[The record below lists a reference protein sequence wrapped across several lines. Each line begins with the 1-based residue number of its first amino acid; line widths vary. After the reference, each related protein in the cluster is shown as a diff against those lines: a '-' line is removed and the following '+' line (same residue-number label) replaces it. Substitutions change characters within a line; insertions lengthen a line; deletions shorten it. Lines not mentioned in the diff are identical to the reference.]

1 MSDDSKNEWVDD
13 EELSALT
20 MERQVHP
27 DESSEDQARRLL
39 KENVGSA
46 VLGIVHTSQHG
57 SSDRIRLDAQ
67 KYIIDRVLG
76 KIGEDINGGGNDPLE
91 RFLSGVEA
99 MANKGVS
106 DASE

>member
-1 MSDDSKNEWVDD
+1 MNDNDENKWVDD

-20 MERQVHP
+20 MERAVNP

-39 KENVGSA
+39 KENVASA
-46 VLGIVHTSQHG
+46 VLGVVHTSMHG

-91 RFLSGVEA
+91 RFLQGVEA
-99 MANKGVS
+99 MANKGAS